1 MPPMDQRLRSE
12 SIYQIFAGNLRR
24 QCSRFESIA
33 EFCRQSGI
41 NRQQFNRYLSGQNL
55 PNPRSLRKICATLG
69 TSKASLFVAGGR
81 ALATASVFSTTEQ
94 AILGKMITALP
105 ATGLAALAHAA
116 GSLQDDARSNGRILS
131 GVYLGYMPLAS
142 LPGQL
147 LRTVIKVSRV
157 GGINV
162 FTRRTSFRLSGTIL
176 RNTTVGKHVGL
187 ILGDTYSSLFIGMNK
202 LHPHEFSAQR
212 FMHSITGNDSL
223 RLGLSLVRSPVGEI
237 ACKIVLVRVGS
248 GIAAGRKALAIMGVV
263 PQDDTSIPPEVSALL
278 PNQPCDETIHDYLA
292 VTEALQAH
300 PKMPRKSAPSI

>member
-1 MPPMDQRLRSE
+1 MQPMDQRLRSE
-12 SIYQIFAGNLRR
+12 SIHKIFAGNLRR
-24 QCSRFESIA
+24 QCSHFESIA

-55 PNPRSLRKICATLG
+55 PNPRSLKKICATLG
-69 TSKASLFVAGGR
+69 TSEASLFVAGG
-81 ALATASVFSTTEQ
+81 LASASGFSLAEQ

-105 ATGLAALAHAA
+105 ETGLAALGDAA
-116 GSLQDDARSNGRILS
+116 TSLQDDPRSNGRIPS
-131 GVYLGYMPLAS
+131 GVYLGYMPVGS
-142 LPGQL
+142 LPGHL

-162 FTRRTSFRLSGTIL
+162 FTRRTSFRLQGSSL
-176 RNTTVGKHVGL
+176 RNMTVGKHVGL
-187 ILGDTYSSLFIGMNK
+187 ILGDTYSSLFVGMNK
-202 LHPHEFSAQR
+202 MHPHEFTAQR

-248 GIAAGRKALAIMGVV
+248 GVAARRKALAIMGVV
-263 PQDDTSIPPEVSALL
+263 PQDDTSIPPEVLALL

-300 PKMPRKSAPSI
+300 PKIPRKPTPNI